1 MADLLRLV
9 GLVVVV
15 LVGVFVALEVISIL
29 FGFAWWLLNTLV
41 TLAIVA
47 AVLYLIYLFVR

>member
-9 GLVVVV
+9 GLAVLV
-15 LVGVFVALEVISIL
+15 LVGLYVALEVVAIL
-29 FGFAWWLLNTLV
+29 FGIAWWLLNTLV

-47 AVLYLIYLFVR
+47 AVVYLLYLFVR